1 LSQTINFIDNEVNK
15 LQALISKTERE
26 ITDLEKIILAKTQ
39 AIGKW
44 NEMIDALSAD
54 KDTLNG

>member
-1 LSQTINFIDNEVNK
+1 MSQTINFIDNEVNK

>member
-1 LSQTINFIDNEVNK
+1 MSQTINFIDNEINK
-15 LQALISKTERE
+15 LNGLIEKTTRE

-44 NEMIDALSAD
+44 NEMIADLTAD
-54 KDTLNG
+54 KNTLSE